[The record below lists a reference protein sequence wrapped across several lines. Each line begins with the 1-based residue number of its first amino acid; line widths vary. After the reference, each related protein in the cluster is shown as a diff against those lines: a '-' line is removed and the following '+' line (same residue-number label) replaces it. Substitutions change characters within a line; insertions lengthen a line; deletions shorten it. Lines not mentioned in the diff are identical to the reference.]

1 MRKNLDEYVHILFA
15 YYLSQAAEGILL
27 TEKTMHLSDI
37 GESDE
42 EISMHRLW
50 LDL

>member
-1 MRKNLDEYVHILFA
+1 MYTLFFA
-15 YYLSQAAEGILL
+15 YYLSQAADGILL
-27 TEKTMHLSDI
+27 IDNVIHLSVI